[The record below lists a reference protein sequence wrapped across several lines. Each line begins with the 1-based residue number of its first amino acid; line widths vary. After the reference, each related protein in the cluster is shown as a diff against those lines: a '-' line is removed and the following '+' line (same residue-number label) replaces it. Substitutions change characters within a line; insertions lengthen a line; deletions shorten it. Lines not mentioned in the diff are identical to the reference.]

1 MRIET
6 RQGLPIGSDRID
18 ANDALRFTTDR
29 GPTGIGQ

>member
-1 MRIET
+1 MRTEP
-6 RQGLPIGSDRID
+6 RHGLPNASDRID